1 MKQIQRS
8 QHCRCHGSF
17 TALNI
22 ADTHY
27 HGHAAV
33 QLLLVIP
40 ASHGQCGDT
49 GNTDCQSRA
58 VLPGALYTP
67 MMCYSLGV
75 GTEIRWFGLVDV
87 VMGYSTA
94 KSSSLWDLQEA
105 RNSGESPSASLC
117 PGQYN
122 SHSLRIRHS
131 CGLAEGSSNIFP
143 EMKHL
148 LGVRH
153 LLSYFM
159 L

>member
-1 MKQIQRS
+1 M
-8 QHCRCHGSF
+8 
-17 TALNI
+17 L
-22 ADTHY
+22 
-27 HGHAAV
+27 
-33 QLLLVIP
+33 P
-40 ASHGQCGDT
+40 A
-49 GNTDCQSRA
+49 
-58 VLPGALYTP
+58 ALYTP

-75 GTEIRWFGLVDV
+75 GTEIKGFGLVQV
-87 VMGYSTA
+87 VMGNSTA
-94 KSSSLWDLQEA
+94 RSSSLLDLQEA
-105 RNSGESPSASLC
+105 RNSGDSPPAPLC

-131 CGLAEGSSNIFP
+131 CGLAEDSSNIFP